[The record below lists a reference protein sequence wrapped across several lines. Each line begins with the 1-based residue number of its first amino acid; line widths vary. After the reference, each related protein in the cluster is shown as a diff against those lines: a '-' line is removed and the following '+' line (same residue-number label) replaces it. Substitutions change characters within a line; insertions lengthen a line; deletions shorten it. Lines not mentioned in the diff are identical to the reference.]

1 MFLVDT
7 SAWIRHFNSR
17 DEFDMRDVCAPDER
31 VLCLPVYQE
40 ILQGVRDDRAYRR
53 MKDAL
58 DAAPMIDDPMDRELV
73 VQAVA
78 LYRRGRRRGVTV
90 RSSIDCLVAAS
101 AVRHGLTVL
110 HADRDFPALARVS
123 DLQERAIP

>member
-1 MFLVDT
+1 
-7 SAWIRHFNSR
+7 
-17 DEFDMRDVCAPDER
+17 
-31 VLCLPVYQE
+31 
-40 ILQGVRDDRAYRR
+40 
-53 MKDAL
+53 
-58 DAAPMIDDPMDRELV
+58 MIDDPMDRELV

>member
-1 MFLVDT
+1 
-7 SAWIRHFNSR
+7 
-17 DEFDMRDVCAPDER
+17 
-31 VLCLPVYQE
+31 
-40 ILQGVRDDRAYRR
+40 

-58 DAAPMIDDPMDRELV
+58 DAAPTVDDPMDRELV
-73 VQAVA
+73 LQAVT
-78 LYRRGRRRGVTV
+78 LYRRARRRGLTV

-123 DLQERAIP
+123 DLHEHVVT